1 MKNLFVLLL
10 LLWKLLLLV
19 PAERAHRV
27 SRDDTNGV
35 LIAVTSEIIAVL
47 TISAK
52 IAVSTIIV
60 ITTLA
65 ILVLVLVVSVL
76 IEIVVVPI
84 AIVVVV
90 IPSAIATEI
99 TSTTAVT
106 AGVLILLIPHSDRVS
121 LTLFLCCHVIFSD
134 ELCND
139 L

>member
-1 MKNLFVLLL
+1 M
-10 LLWKLLLLV
+10 

-84 AIVVVV
+84 AIVVE
-90 IPSAIATEI
+90 ITSAIATEI